1 MSWLTG
7 LRRYLAVLATG
18 NLVWEALHM
27 PLYTLWETGTFG
39 QIVLYGLHCTVGDV
53 LIGTSA
59 LLAALLIF
67 GDAGW
72 PERGFGRVVAW
83 AMLFGFAYTAGS
95 EWYNVTVRASWAYT
109 EAMPVVFGIGLTPLA
124 QWIVVP
130 GLSFWWARRG
140 VDLA

>member
-7 LRRYLAVLATG
+7 LRRYLAVLVAG

-59 LLAALLIF
+59 LLAALLMF
-67 GDAGW
+67 GDPGW
-72 PERGFGRVVAW
+72 PARGFGRVAAW
-83 AMLFGFAYTAGS
+83 AVLFGFAYTVGS
-95 EWYNVTVRASWAYT
+95 EWYNVTVRASWAYAD
-109 EAMPVVFGIGLTPLA
+109 AMPTIFGIGLTPLA

-130 GLSFWWARRG
+130 ALGFWWARRG
-140 VDLA
+140 ARP